1 MKKLQRDW
9 IDRALTHINPRLAY
23 ERIAWK
29 FGIRTYDGGST
40 DRTNSGWTAVNAPAE
55 QMNQGDRDRLRAR
68 SRDLE
73 RNADMAEAII
83 GAFERNVVGTGLRL
97 QAKPL
102 KVNGE
107 EDAELGRQIEELF
120 EEWCRAENCD
130 VTGETH
136 FNEMQ
141 SMALR
146 RMIVDGGFLFIITD
160 NPYNGKFSFMLQIRE
175 VDDIDGN
182 KFAYS
187 TASGQNRIIN
197 GIELNRYN
205 KPIAF
210 WLKNTTPDGI
220 TLGDSVRVPAERVIF
235 LNKKIRPTQIREIPK
250 LANTIDRIRDLNEFT
265 EAISIKERV
274 LACLA
279 VFIKKVLPGNGGPGR
294 GNAIGNLD
302 KTSGYQTKTLA
313 PGMISE
319 LQPGDDIST
328 VNPSGQASNAK
339 DFISSEQRLAAAGQ
353 GLSYETVSRDMS
365 QVNYSSARQGLIED
379 DKTYDII
386 REYIKRRLCET
397 IYRAFVSQCVLE
409 GKLKIQDFSTNKEK
423 YLRHSW
429 IAPGRNWI
437 DPLKEVNAN
446 EKALNSNQTTLSQIC
461 TAAGLDW
468 REVIKQRAE
477 EIKYAQSL
485 GITEGNNNG
494 KKT

>member
-1 MKKLQRDW
+1 MKQLQKDW

-40 DRTNSGWTAVNAPAE
+40 DRTNSRWIAVNAPAE
-55 QMNQGDRDRLRAR
+55 QMNQGERDRLRAR

-97 QAKPL
+97 QAKP
-102 KVNGE
+102 VNADGSE
-107 EDAELGRQIEELF
+107 NVALETQIEELF
-120 EEWCRAENCD
+120 DEWCRAENCD

-141 SMALR
+141 AMALR
-146 RMIVDGGFLFIITD
+146 RMIVDGGFLFVLTN
-160 NPYNGKFSFMLQIRE
+160 NPYNGKFSFMLQMRE

-197 GIELNRYN
+197 GIELNEYN
-205 KPIAF
+205 KPVAY
-210 WLKNTTPDGI
+210 WLKNTTPDGL

-235 LNKKIRPTQIREIPK
+235 LNKKIRPTQVREIPK
-250 LANTIDRIRDLNEFT
+250 LSNTIDRIRDLNEFT

-279 VFIKKVLPGNGGPGR
+279 VFIKKVLPGNGTPGR
-294 GNAIGNLD
+294 GNQFGNTD
-302 KTSGYQTKTLA
+302 KTSGYETKTLA

-328 VNPSGQASNAK
+328 VNPAGQASNAK

-386 REYIKRRLCET
+386 REYIKRRLCEKV
-397 IYRAFVSQCVLE
+397 YRTFVTQCVLE

-429 IAPGRNWI
+429 IAPGRSWI

-446 EKALNSNQTTLSQIC
+446 EKALNSNQTTLAQIC
-461 TAAGLDW
+461 TASGLDW
-468 REVIKQRAE
+468 RETLKQRATE
-477 EIKYAQSL
+477 LQYAQSL
-485 GITEGNNNG
+485 GITEGSNND
-494 KKT
+494 KKI